1 MSLERRKH
9 PRSHVLRRGQV
20 VFRDGY
26 SVLDCVLLDLSPGGA
41 QLRVDNWLTL
51 PQRFEVRI
59 KGGPRH
65 LAEVRHRN
73 MERTGV
79 RFIGPHGGA

>member
-1 MSLERRKH
+1 MAEERRRH
-9 PRSHVLRRGQV
+9 PRSHVLRRGTV
-20 VFRDGY
+20 VLPGGH
-26 SVLDCVLLDLSPGGA
+26 SAMDCVLLDVSAGGA

-79 RFIGPHGGA
+79 KFVGPGAV

>member
-1 MSLERRKH
+1 MAEERRRH
-9 PRSHVLRRGQV
+9 PRSHVLRRGQIV
-20 VFRDGY
+20 MSGGHTTM
-26 SVLDCVLLDLSPGGA
+26 DCVLLDLSAGGA

-65 LAEVRHRN
+65 QAEVRHRN

-79 RFIGPHGGA
+79 QFVGPAGR

>member
-1 MSLERRKH
+1 MTEERRKH
-9 PRSHVLRRGQV
+9 PRSSVLRRG
-20 VFRDGY
+20 RI
-26 SVLDCVLLDLSPGGA
+26 VLAGGHSGMDCVLLDLSAGGA

-59 KGGPRH
+59 KDGPRH

-73 MERTGV
+73 MECTGV
-79 RFIGPHGGA
+79 QFIAG